1 MNALNEKTACMPSVG
16 ADAGQ
21 SINNLNESI
30 STEAG
35 ECKGNFR
42 PPLQVVPIRGKHFD
56 TVTMEELFDTVYDS
70 TPPVIEGLLYNGV
83 SIIAGSGKVGKSF
96 LMAQIGYHVS
106 TGTSLWG
113 MPVRKCKVLYLAL
126 EDSFSR
132 LQSRLYQM
140 FGGAPTKDFVL
151 TTSAGRLGDSFD
163 EQLINFLEENPDTGL
178 VIIDTLI
185 MIRDTDGDNYS
196 YSEDYD
202 FIMKLK
208 QFALRRNICIVLVH
222 HTRKESSSD
231 PFDMISGTKGLYAA
245 ADASFVL
252 MKEKRESGEASLYVT
267 GRDQPDAKLS
277 LVRDPEKLTW
287 ELDSVCADAWTEP
300 KDPVI
305 EAVAKLVAEEKPVW
319 EGTSTELAELIRT
332 DLKPNALSMK
342 LNVKAGMLRR
352 EYGIQYTN
360 TRKHEGRRI
369 QLMLMRD
376 DV

>member
-21 SINNLNESI
+21 SINNLSESI
-30 STEAG
+30 PTGAG
-35 ECKGNFR
+35 ECKGNLR
-42 PPLQVVPIRGKHFD
+42 PPLQVVLIRGKHFD

-70 TPPVIEGLLYNGV
+70 TPPVIDGLLYNGV

-106 TGTSLWG
+106 TGTPLWG

-132 LQSRLYQM
+132 LQKRLYQM

-208 QFALRRNICIVLVH
+208 QFALRRGICIVLVH
-222 HTRKESSSD
+222 HTRKEGSSD

-277 LVRDPEKLTW
+277 LVRDSEKLTW
-287 ELDSVCADAWTEP
+287 ELDSVSADAWTEP

-305 EAVAKLVAEEKPVW
+305 EAVAKLVAEENPVW

-352 EYGIQYTN
+352 EYGIRYTK

-369 QLMLMRD
+369 QLVLMRD

>member
-21 SINNLNESI
+21 SINNLNKSI
-30 STEAG
+30 PTGAG
-35 ECKGNFR
+35 ECKGNLR
-42 PPLQVVPIRGKHFD
+42 PPLQVVLIRGKHFD

-70 TPPVIEGLLYNGV
+70 IPPVIDGLLYNGV

-106 TGTSLWG
+106 TGTPLWG

-132 LQSRLYQM
+132 LQKRLYQM
-140 FGGAPTKDFVL
+140 FGGMPTKDFVL

-208 QFALRRNICIVLVH
+208 QFALRRGICIVLVH

-252 MKEKRESGEASLYVT
+252 MKDKRESGEASLYVT

-287 ELDSVCADAWTEP
+287 ELDSVSADAWTEP

-305 EAVAKLVAEEKPVW
+305 EAVAKLVAEENPVW
-319 EGTSTELAELIRT
+319 EGSSTELAELIGT

-369 QLMLMRD
+369 QLTLMRD

>member
-30 STEAG
+30 PTGAG
-35 ECKGNFR
+35 ECKGNLR
-42 PPLQVVPIRGKHFD
+42 PPLQVVLIRGKHFD

-70 TPPVIEGLLYNGV
+70 TPPVIDGLLYNGV

-106 TGTSLWG
+106 TGTPLWG

-132 LQSRLYQM
+132 LQKRLYQM
-140 FGGAPTKDFVL
+140 FGGMPTKDFVL

-202 FIMKLK
+202 FSMKLK

-287 ELDSVCADAWTEP
+287 ELDSVSADAWTEP

-369 QLMLMRD
+369 QLTLMRD

>member
-30 STEAG
+30 PTGAG
-35 ECKGNFR
+35 ECKGNLR
-42 PPLQVVPIRGKHFD
+42 PPLQVVLIRGKHFD

-70 TPPVIEGLLYNGV
+70 TPPVIVGLLYNGV

-106 TGTSLWG
+106 TGTPLWG

-132 LQSRLYQM
+132 LQKRLYQM
-140 FGGAPTKDFVL
+140 FGGMPTKDFVL

-287 ELDSVCADAWTEP
+287 ELDSVSADAWTEP

-305 EAVAKLVAEEKPVW
+305 EAVAKLVAEENPVW
-319 EGTSTELAELIRT
+319 EGTSTELAELIGT

-342 LNVKAGMLRR
+342 LNVKAGVLRR
-352 EYGIQYTN
+352 EYGIRYTN

-369 QLMLMRD
+369 QLTLMRD

>member
-1 MNALNEKTACMPSVG
+1 MNALNEKTACMSSVG

-30 STEAG
+30 PTG
-35 ECKGNFR
+35 VVECKGNLR

-70 TPPVIEGLLYNGV
+70 TPPVIDGLLYNGV

-106 TGTSLWG
+106 TGTPLWG

-132 LQSRLYQM
+132 LQKRLYQM
-140 FGGAPTKDFVL
+140 FGGMPTKDFVL

-252 MKEKRESGEASLYVT
+252 MKEKREAVEASLYVT

-277 LVRDPEKLTW
+277 LVRDSEKLTW
-287 ELDSVCADAWTEP
+287 ELDSVSADAWTEP

-305 EAVAKLVAEEKPVW
+305 EAVAKLVAEEDPVW
-319 EGTSTELAELIRT
+319 EGTSTELAELIGT

-342 LNVKAGMLRR
+342 LNVKAGVLRR
-352 EYGIQYTN
+352 EYGIRYTN

-369 QLMLMRD
+369 QLALVRD

>member
-1 MNALNEKTACMPSVG
+1 MSALNEKTACMPSVG

-30 STEAG
+30 PTGAG
-35 ECKGNFR
+35 ECKGNLR
-42 PPLQVVPIRGKHFD
+42 PPLQVVLIRGKHFD

-70 TPPVIEGLLYNGV
+70 TPPVIDGLLYNGV

-106 TGTSLWG
+106 TGTPLWG

-132 LQSRLYQM
+132 LQKRLYQM
-140 FGGAPTKDFVL
+140 FGGMPTKDFVL

-287 ELDSVCADAWTEP
+287 ELDSVSADAWTEP

-305 EAVAKLVAEEKPVW
+305 EAVAKLVAEENPVW
-319 EGTSTELAELIRT
+319 EGTSTELAELIGT

-342 LNVKAGMLRR
+342 LNVKAGVLRR

-369 QLMLMRD
+369 QLVLMRD

>member
-1 MNALNEKTACMPSVG
+1 MNVLNEKTACMPSVG

-21 SINNLNESI
+21 SINNLNKSI

-35 ECKGNFR
+35 ECKGIFH
-42 PPLQVVPIRGKHFD
+42 PPLQVVTIRGKHFD

-106 TGTSLWG
+106 TGTPLWG

-132 LQSRLYQM
+132 LQKRLYQM

-163 EQLINFLEENPDTGL
+163 EQLINFLEGNPDTGL

-202 FIMKLK
+202 FIMTLK
-208 QFALRRNICIVLVH
+208 QFALRRGICIVLVH

-252 MKEKRESGEASLYVT
+252 MKDKRESGEASLYVT

-277 LVRDPEKLTW
+277 LVRDSEKLTW
-287 ELDSVCADAWTEP
+287 ELDSVSADAWKEP

-305 EAVAKLVAEEKPVW
+305 EAVAKLVAEESPVW
-319 EGTSTELAELIRT
+319 EGTSTELAELIGT

-342 LNVKAGMLRR
+342 LNVKAGVLRR

-369 QLMLMRD
+369 QLTLMRD

>member
-30 STEAG
+30 PTGAG
-35 ECKGNFR
+35 ECKGNLR
-42 PPLQVVPIRGKHFD
+42 PPLQVVLIRGKHFD

-70 TPPVIEGLLYNGV
+70 TPPVIDGLLYNGV

-106 TGTSLWG
+106 TGTPLWG

-132 LQSRLYQM
+132 LQKRLYQM
-140 FGGAPTKDFVL
+140 FGGMPTKDFVL

-287 ELDSVCADAWTEP
+287 ELDSVSADAWTEP

-305 EAVAKLVAEEKPVW
+305 EAVAMLVAEENPVW
-319 EGTSTELAELIRT
+319 EGTSTELAELIGT

-369 QLMLMRD
+369 QLTLMRD
-376 DV
+376 DL

>member
-30 STEAG
+30 PTGAG
-35 ECKGNFR
+35 ECKGNLR
-42 PPLQVVPIRGKHFD
+42 PLLQVVPIRGKHFD

-70 TPPVIEGLLYNGV
+70 TPPVIDGLLYNGV

-106 TGTSLWG
+106 TGT
-113 MPVRKCKVLYLAL
+113 PL

-132 LQSRLYQM
+132 LQKRLYQM
-140 FGGAPTKDFVL
+140 FGGMPTKDFVL

-287 ELDSVCADAWTEP
+287 ELDSVSADAWTEP

-369 QLMLMRD
+369 QLTLMRD

>member
-30 STEAG
+30 PTEAV

-42 PPLQVVPIRGKHFD
+42 PTFQVVPIRGKHFD

-70 TPPVIEGLLYNGV
+70 TPPVIDGLLYNGV

-106 TGTSLWG
+106 TGTPLWG

-132 LQSRLYQM
+132 LQRRLYQM
-140 FGGAPTKDFVL
+140 FGGVPTKDFVL

-208 QFALRRNICIVLVH
+208 QFALRRGICIVLVH

-252 MKEKRESGEASLYVT
+252 MKEKREAVEASLYVT

-277 LVRDPEKLTW
+277 LVRDSEKLTW
-287 ELDSVCADAWTEP
+287 ELDSVSADAWTEP
-300 KDPVI
+300 KDPVL
-305 EAVAKLVAEEKPVW
+305 EAVAKLVAEENPVW
-319 EGTSTELAELIRT
+319 EGTSTELAELIGT

-342 LNVKAGMLRR
+342 LNVKAGVLRR
-352 EYGIQYTN
+352 EYGIRYTN

-369 QLMLMRD
+369 QLALVRD

>member
-30 STEAG
+30 PTGAG
-35 ECKGNFR
+35 ECKGNLR
-42 PPLQVVPIRGKHFD
+42 PPLQVVLIRGKHFD

-70 TPPVIEGLLYNGV
+70 TPPVIDGLLYNGV

-106 TGTSLWG
+106 TGTPLWG

-132 LQSRLYQM
+132 LQKRLYQM
-140 FGGAPTKDFVL
+140 FGGMPTKDFVL

-287 ELDSVCADAWTEP
+287 ELDSVSADAWTEP

-369 QLMLMRD
+369 QLTLRRD

>member
-30 STEAG
+30 PTGAG
-35 ECKGNFR
+35 ECKGNLH
-42 PPLQVVPIRGKHFD
+42 PPLQVVLIRGKHFD

-106 TGTSLWG
+106 TGTPLWG

-132 LQSRLYQM
+132 LQRRLYQM

-163 EQLINFLEENPDTGL
+163 EQLINFLVENPDTGL

-202 FIMKLK
+202 FIMTLK
-208 QFALRRNICIVLVH
+208 QFALRRGICIVLVH

-252 MKEKRESGEASLYVT
+252 MKDKRESGEASLYVT

-287 ELDSVCADAWTEP
+287 ELDSVSADAWTEP

-305 EAVAKLVAEEKPVW
+305 EAVAKLVAEENPVW
-319 EGTSTELAELIRT
+319 EGTSTELAELIGT

-369 QLMLMRD
+369 QLVLMRD

>member
-1 MNALNEKTACMPSVG
+1 
-16 ADAGQ
+16 
-21 SINNLNESI
+21 
-30 STEAG
+30 
-35 ECKGNFR
+35 
-42 PPLQVVPIRGKHFD
+42 
-56 TVTMEELFDTVYDS
+56 
-70 TPPVIEGLLYNGV
+70 
-83 SIIAGSGKVGKSF
+83 
-96 LMAQIGYHVS
+96 
-106 TGTSLWG
+106 
-113 MPVRKCKVLYLAL
+113 
-126 EDSFSR
+126 
-132 LQSRLYQM
+132 M
-140 FGGAPTKDFVL
+140 FGGTPTKNFVL

-202 FIMKLK
+202 FIMTLK
-208 QFALRRNICIVLVH
+208 QFALRRNICIMLVH

-252 MKEKRESGEASLYVT
+252 MKDKRESGEASLYVT

-277 LVRDPEKLTW
+277 LVRDSEKLTW
-287 ELDSVCADAWTEP
+287 DLDSVSADAWTEP

-305 EAVAKLVAEEKPVW
+305 DAVAKLVAEEKPVW
-319 EGTSTELAELIRT
+319 EGTSTELAELIGT

-342 LNVKAGMLRR
+342 LNVKAGTLRR
-352 EYGIQYTN
+352 EYGIQYIN

-369 QLMLMRD
+369 QLVLMRD

>member
-30 STEAG
+30 PTGAG
-35 ECKGNFR
+35 ECKGNLR
-42 PPLQVVPIRGKHFD
+42 PPLQVVLIRGKHFD

-70 TPPVIEGLLYNGV
+70 TPPVIDGLLYNGV

-106 TGTSLWG
+106 TGTPLWG

-132 LQSRLYQM
+132 LQKRLYQM
-140 FGGAPTKDFVL
+140 FGGMPTKDFVL

-342 LNVKAGMLRR
+342 LNVKAGTLRR
-352 EYGIQYTN
+352 EYGIQYIN

-369 QLMLMRD
+369 QLTLMRD

>member
-30 STEAG
+30 PTGAG
-35 ECKGNFR
+35 ECKGNLR
-42 PPLQVVPIRGKHFD
+42 PPLQVVLIRGKHFD

-70 TPPVIEGLLYNGV
+70 TPPVIDGLLYNGV

-106 TGTSLWG
+106 TGTPLWG

-132 LQSRLYQM
+132 LQKRLYQM
-140 FGGAPTKDFVL
+140 FGGMPTKDFVL

-287 ELDSVCADAWTEP
+287 ELDSVSADAWTEP

-369 QLMLMRD
+369 QLTLMRD

>member
-30 STEAG
+30 PTEAG
-35 ECKGNFR
+35 ECKGNLR

-106 TGTSLWG
+106 TGTPLWG

-132 LQSRLYQM
+132 LQKRLYQM
-140 FGGAPTKDFVL
+140 FGGTPTKDFVL

-222 HTRKESSSD
+222 HTRKEGSSD

-252 MKEKRESGEASLYVT
+252 MKDKRESGEASLYVT

-287 ELDSVCADAWTEP
+287 ELDSVSADVWTEP

-305 EAVAKLVAEEKPVW
+305 EAVAKLVAEENPVW
-319 EGTSTELAELIRT
+319 EGTSTELAELIGT

-369 QLMLMRD
+369 QLTLMRD

>member
-30 STEAG
+30 PTGAG
-35 ECKGNFR
+35 ECKGNLR
-42 PPLQVVPIRGKHFD
+42 PPLQVVLIRGKHFD

-70 TPPVIEGLLYNGV
+70 TPPVIDGLLYNGV

-106 TGTSLWG
+106 TGTPLWG

-132 LQSRLYQM
+132 LQKRLYQM
-140 FGGAPTKDFVL
+140 FGGMPTKDFVL

-287 ELDSVCADAWTEP
+287 ELDSVSADAWTEP

-305 EAVAKLVAEEKPVW
+305 EAVAKLVAEENPVW
-319 EGTSTELAELIRT
+319 EGTSTELAELIGT

-342 LNVKAGMLRR
+342 LNVKAGVLRR

-360 TRKHEGRRI
+360 TRRHEGRRV
-369 QLMLMRD
+369 QLVLMRD